1 MSWPDWS
8 GEAVAIIASGPS
20 AKKAGVEALK
30 DRMRVVAIKR
40 CIELAPFADAVYGCD
55 WPWWR
60 SVRGLPDYKGAKWSY
75 APQACDQFGAKRVK
89 ISIDANELL
98 FDEVGHVGSGGNSG
112 FHALNLVSQ
121 FGASRILLVGFD
133 VHDRG
138 GVHWYGRNI
147 ALGMSNPSEHNF
159 RRWRGAFETAAKQ
172 LAARGVEVVNASPV
186 SDIKGFPK
194 AGLAETL
201 EAWRL

>member
-1 MSWPDWS
+1 M
-8 GEAVAIIASGPS
+8 AIIASGPS
-20 AKKAGVEALK
+20 AKAAGVGLLK
-30 DRMRVVAIKR
+30 DRLKVVAIKR

-55 WPWWR
+55 HPWWR
-60 SVRGLPDYKGAKWSY
+60 SVHGLPDYRGMKWAY
-75 APQACDQFGAKRVK
+75 APRACDQYGAKRVQ
-89 ISIDANELL
+89 IAIDANELL
-98 FDEVGHVGSGGNSG
+98 FEQVGSVGSGGNSG
-112 FHALNLVSQ
+112 FHALNLVAQ
-121 FGASRILLVGFD
+121 FGATRVLLVGFD

-147 ALGMSNPSEHNF
+147 ALGMSNPTEHNF

-194 AGLAETL
+194 AGVAETL
-201 EAWRL
+201 EAWGL